1 MLTSCLFIAVA
12 IAAVNAAA
20 PAPILWSGALTAT
33 SARVVARSSVAE
45 REQLLV
51 WRATSDAT
59 TATRFAP
66 TRVVAE
72 FSAVQFL
79 ADGLFPGTAYRF
91 AIESNATN
99 VGRFRTPLPV
109 GEVFNFTFAVGACAD
124 SGADHPVFSHLAAT
138 PDVLF
143 YLMTGDLFYG
153 DIADNDPDKFRA
165 EYELLFMQPTQRDV
179 FAAFPLVTVPD
190 DHDFGP
196 NNADATSPSKP
207 AAHAVYREALP
218 HYALAT
224 PEAADKPLFAHSFQ
238 IGRARFIVSD
248 LRSDK
253 SAPLA
258 NNATRVIMSQW
269 QVDWFKRELLNA
281 STDASVDVVFW
292 VEGVPFIDDEELGE
306 ASDTWGCCPAMRAE
320 LARFIHSVEPLR
332 GRLFALS
339 GDAHAIMVD
348 DGTNNV
354 YHRGAGD
361 TNSTGFPIL
370 HAAALARP
378 PSSKGGPYSHG
389 CSVAYNQYG
398 IVTVSDAGVVD
409 ANDTLARRRVCVEFT
424 GLEWSSSSET
434 AGDDDD
440 DAVVVPSASAAGGSL
455 RARVRYNSCDP
466 ARSIRGDT
474 SCAGSTLAQKLAPFR
489 TEVIG
494 GIVLGVLACLA
505 IVACVVVVKFKLL
518 SRCGKGTSKE
528 GGDAPA
534 TISKH

>member
-1 MLTSCLFIAVA
+1 MFSFLSSLVLL
-12 IAAVNAAA
+12 VAAA
-20 PAPILWSGALTAT
+20 DTASAATAPILWSGALTAT
-33 SARVVARSSVAE
+33 SARVVARSSAGE

-51 WRATSDAT
+51 WRATSDASS
-59 TATRFAP
+59 ATRFAP

-72 FSAVQFL
+72 WSVVQFEATAL
-79 ADGLFPGTAYRF
+79 APDTAY
-91 AIESNATN
+91 AYAVESNATH
-99 VGRFRTPLPV
+99 VGRFRTPVRV
-109 GEVFNFTFAVGACAD
+109 GDAFNFTFAVAACAD
-124 SGADHPVFSHLAAT
+124 SGANHPVFSHLAAS

-153 DIADNDPDKFRA
+153 DIAVNDLAKFRA
-165 EYELLFMQPTQRDV
+165 EYDRLFLQPTQRDV
-179 FAAFPLVTVPD
+179 FAAFPIVSVPD

-196 NNADATSPSKP
+196 NNADGTSPSKP
-207 AAHAVYREALP
+207 AAHAVYREAQP
-218 HYALAT
+218 HYPLAA
-224 PEAADKPLFAHSFQ
+224 PEAADKPLFAHAFQ

-348 DGTNNV
+348 DGSNNL

-398 IVTVSDAGVVD
+398 IVTVRDAGVD

-424 GLEWSSSSET
+424 GIEWSSGAE
-434 AGDDDD
+434 DDDD
-440 DAVVVPSASAAGGSL
+440 DDSVAVPSLSDAGGSL
-455 RARVRYNSCDP
+455 RARVRYNSCNET
-466 ARSIRGDT
+466 RSIRGDLAC
-474 SCAGSTLAQKLAPFR
+474 SGSTLAQKLAPYR

-494 GIVLGVLACLA
+494 GIVLGILAFLA
-505 IVACVVVVKFKLL
+505 IIACVVVAKFKLL
-518 SRCGKGTSKE
+518 ARCGVGAK
-528 GGDAPA
+528 DAGA
-534 TISKH
+534 SQSS